1 MQEYILPVPDITIVN
16 TEGEATYEVDLR
28 IIHRILVK
36 SNAVLGKCKTKAA
49 FNFNCWRYDDD
60 SLEDKVMDDD
70 SRRVYYIAYGQFF
83 CYQLMDSNHCSQEEL
98 KQFLAVV
105 NYESISSMNDA
116 LPRTVTDWSSYRN
129 LMMD

>member
-1 MQEYILPVPDITIVN
+1 MMIADESITLLMGSSF
-16 TEGEATYEVDLR
+16 TT
-28 IIHRILVK
+28 
-36 SNAVLGKCKTKAA
+36 
-49 FNFNCWRYDDD
+49 NFT
-60 SLEDKVMDDD
+60 
-70 SRRVYYIAYGQFF
+70 
-83 CYQLMDSNHCSQEEL
+83 DSNHCSQEEL

>member
-1 MQEYILPVPDITIVN
+1 MNRWIEIAKAGKHIVFIEEWCLWSCFICRDLQEYILPVPDITIVN
-16 TEGEATYEVDLR
+16 TESEAEYEVDLR

-70 SRRVYYIAYGQFF
+70 SRRVYYIAYG
-83 CYQLMDSNHCSQEEL
+83 
-98 KQFLAVV
+98 
-105 NYESISSMNDA
+105 
-116 LPRTVTDWSSYRN
+116 
-129 LMMD
+129 